1 MPEAFYENDIV
12 TSMLMRK
19 CYVIVLDSPGLKNI

>member
-1 MPEAFYENDIV
+1 MCLERSLDMIV

-19 CYVIVLDSPGLKNI
+19 WKLHGIQIANK